1 MFVEVVAYRPE
12 WEEEFLREAEKLRAV
27 LGRELL
33 DIYHIGSTAVPGLC
47 AKPIIDLMP
56 VVRDLSMA
64 DAKRCGFEALGYEYL
79 GEFGIPGRRYMRKG
93 GEHRTH
99 QAHIF
104 AEGDRN
110 NILRHLAVR
119 DYLRAHPKEAS
130 AYGALKVELAG
141 EFPRDIEAYCDGKD
155 AFVKALERRA
165 LIWAGEK
172 TEK

>member
-56 VVRDLSMA
+56 VVRDLSIA
-64 DAKRCGFEALGYEYL
+64 DAKRGDFEALGYEYL

-104 AEGDRN
+104 AEDDRN

-119 DYLRAHPKEAS
+119 DYLRVHPKEAS

>member
-33 DIYHIGSTAVPGLC
+33 DIYHIGSTAVPGQC

-64 DAKRCGFEALGYEYL
+64 DAKRGDFEALGYEYL

-104 AEGDRN
+104 AEDDRN

-119 DYLRAHPKEAS
+119 DYLRVHPKEAS